1 VLLPHPLTII
11 STNFT
16 NFINLS
22 GLSDLSG
29 SQPIPLRIV
38 GFILIDPAS
47 NSPVMVART
56 IEKMSS

>member
-1 VLLPHPLTII
+1 LPKPLTII

-16 NFINLS
+16 NFINLN

-38 GFILIDPAS
+38 GFILVDPVT

-56 IEKMSS
+56 IEKMNK